1 MRLRYF
7 ENLRVLLKTRQERD
21 AGNSMCTLEVDGPNG
36 SSLEKAE
43 IESAMS
49 FSEVSQAEIEST
61 ATIDHKNRY
70 KKVSVILSHQT
81 SKP

>member
-7 ENLRVLLKTRQERD
+7 ENLHVLLKTHQERD
-21 AGNSMCTLEVDGPNG
+21 AYNSMCTLEVDGPNG

-43 IESAMS
+43 MS

-61 ATIDHKNRY
+61 ATVDHKNRY
-70 KKVSVILSHQT
+70 
-81 SKP
+81 